1 MEVRL
6 GAEVGL
12 KNHHAYTSPK
22 TDKPPVEN
30 VAQLPGDDMNNRNL
44 KESKEA
50 SQALRPTDMKQR
62 FQSLGNTINMQ
73 A

>member
-12 KNHHAYTSPK
+12 KNHYAYTSPK
-22 TDKPPVEN
+22 AEPPVEN
-30 VAQLPGDDMNNRNL
+30 VASLPGDDMNNRNL
-44 KESKEA
+44 KESKQA
-50 SQALRPTDMKQR
+50 SQSLRPTDMKQR
-62 FQSLGNTINMQ
+62 FESLGNTINMQ